1 MCRARE
7 ACVFTLVFLVFVAI
21 MDKEK
26 LSLLVLEKKQ
36 ELETIEIKLDNL
48 LKLSKRV
55 VNNATG
61 LQVIDYVKR
70 HPELPKLLTR
80 NLDLKQVGYVKIV
93 ESDTLISQLFLSR
106 LVEFIDVYA
115 GSKRYLEGK
124 IEELISFLSN
134 YE

>member
-1 MCRARE
+1 ME
-7 ACVFTLVFLVFVAI
+7 SCVFTLVFLVFVAI

-36 ELETIEIKLDNL
+36 ELETIQIKLDNL

-70 HPELPKLLTR
+70 HPEIPKLLTQ
-80 NLDLKQVGYVKIV
+80 NLDLKEIGYAKIV

-106 LVEFIDVYA
+106 LIEFIEVYA
-115 GSKRYLEGK
+115 GS
-124 IEELISFLSN
+124 
-134 YE
+134 